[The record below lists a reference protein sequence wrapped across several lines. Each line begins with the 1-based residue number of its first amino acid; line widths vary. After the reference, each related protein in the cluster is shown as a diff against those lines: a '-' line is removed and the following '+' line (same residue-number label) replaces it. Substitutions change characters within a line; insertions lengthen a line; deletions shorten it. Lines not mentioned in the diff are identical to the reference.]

1 MAADLAKRG
10 HRVGRLVRPQTPRMS
25 GETLA
30 WDTGAVDAAGLEGVG
45 AVIHLAG
52 AGIGDRRWS
61 ASRKREIVRSRT
73 GGTGQLAR
81 TLAELT
87 RSPAVRSS

>member
-1 MAADLAKRG
+1 
-10 HRVGRLVRPQTPRMS
+10 MS

-30 WDTGAVDAAGLEGVG
+30 WDTGAVDVAGLEGG

-52 AGIGDRRWS
+52 AGIGDRRWGE
-61 ASRKREIVRSRT
+61 SRKREIVRSRT